1 MLPYDPSGKTG
12 PKKPLPDVITVYE
25 PKDEARVT
33 EPSSVD
39 KYVVAGRGRAVSV
52 LLGSVGR

>member
-1 MLPYDPSGKTG
+1 MVAAVPTGVLGIQVKIMLAWDATGKTG

-33 EPSSVD
+33 EPSSID
-39 KYVVAGRGRAVSV
+39 K
-52 LLGSVGR
+52 